1 LTCTC
6 EAIRCGARTGLLR
19 RYAPEAQGCCV
30 YCACAQRAERAAR
43 CGLRVGSAV
52 SAVPRLTTWPAW
64 AGLLG
69 LACLGWPAWAMLCRL
84 LAAPRTRGDCGAAQG
99 GPKSEAAEAGRE
111 ARPKLP
117 IPRRFCITPPRHV
130 QLLRRYLVI
139 TPPRHVQLL
148 EERTSDGGVRLTLG
162 VDDGEGCEALAH
174 VPRGGLQLGGADH
187 QLGALDLHALPHGW
201 HALVT
206 VGSGGRTSFYVNGRL
221 QGSVPRQVAPSP
233 GPGPS

>member
-19 RYAPEAQGCCV
+19 RYAPEAQGSCV

-69 LACLGWPAWAMLCRL
+69 LAMLCRL
-84 LAAPRTRGDCGAAQG
+84 LAAPRTRGDCGAAQAGWAQIG
-99 GPKSEAAEAGRE
+99 GCGAAVRPGRS
-111 ARPKLP
+111 PP

-130 QLLRRYLVI
+130 QLLRCYLVI

-233 GPGPS
+233 GPSPGPGPS

>member
-1 LTCTC
+1 MVRAPVSCDGTHP
-6 EAIRCGARTGLLR
+6 R
-19 RYAPEAQGCCV
+19 R
-30 YCACAQRAERAAR
+30 RAAACTVHAPNGPRGPRVAGCVSEAPSRR
-43 CGLRVGSAV
+43 CRGSR
-52 SAVPRLTTWPAW
+52 P
-64 AGLLG
+64 GLLG
-69 LACLGWPAWAMLCRL
+69 LACLGYAMQAPGCATHSGRLWRRAGWAQI
-84 LAAPRTRGDCGAAQG
+84 GGCGAAVR
-99 GPKSEAAEAGRE
+99 PGRS
-111 ARPKLP
+111 PP

-233 GPGPS
+233 GPSPGPGPS

>member
-1 LTCTC
+1 VVRAPVSCDGTHP
-6 EAIRCGARTGLLR
+6 R
-19 RYAPEAQGCCV
+19 R
-30 YCACAQRAERAAR
+30 RAAACTVHAPPGR
-43 CGLRVGSAV
+43 EGRALRA
-52 SAVPRLTTWPAW
+52 ACRKRRLGGA
-64 AGLLG
+64 AAHD
-69 LACLGWPAWAMLCRL
+69 LACLGWPAWAGYAMQAPGCATHSGRL
-84 LAAPRTRGDCGAAQG
+84 WRRAGWAQIGGCGAAVR
-99 GPKSEAAEAGRE
+99 PGRS
-111 ARPKLP
+111 PP

-130 QLLRRYLVI
+130 QLVRRYLVI

-233 GPGPS
+233 GPSPGPGPS

>member
-1 LTCTC
+1 
-6 EAIRCGARTGLLR
+6 
-19 RYAPEAQGCCV
+19 
-30 YCACAQRAERAAR
+30 
-43 CGLRVGSAV
+43 
-52 SAVPRLTTWPAW
+52 
-64 AGLLG
+64 
-69 LACLGWPAWAMLCRL
+69 M
-84 LAAPRTRGDCGAAQG
+84 APRRLG
-99 GPKSEAAEAGRE
+99 GPKSEAAEAGRA